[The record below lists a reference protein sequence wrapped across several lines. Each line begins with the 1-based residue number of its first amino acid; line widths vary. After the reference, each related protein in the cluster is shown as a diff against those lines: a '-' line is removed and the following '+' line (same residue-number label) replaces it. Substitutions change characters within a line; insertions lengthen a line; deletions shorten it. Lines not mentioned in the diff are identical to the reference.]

1 MQPHIPKL
9 SAVLITFNEE
19 RRIAATLRAL
29 DFCDEIVVVDS
40 GSTDKTE
47 TLCKKYNA
55 RFFVRPFDGDGPQKR
70 YAISCAKNDWVFVV
84 DADEV
89 ASSLL
94 RSEIKTLV
102 KNNMGDCNGYYVPIS
117 LLFLGRVLKHGGEFK
132 KVHMRLF
139 NRTHGNFNTNFVYG
153 GASVQGNTGRLSNHL
168 LHDSYTSIHD
178 YFTKFNDYT
187 TAAAQSLMQRN
198 RKFAALNVF
207 VRFPLTF
214 IKTYIIKGCFLDGY
228 PGFVW
233 SLFSS
238 FYAVVKFVKL
248 HEMRQKKALTES
260 GELLS

>member
-1 MQPHIPKL
+1 VPSTARL
-9 SAVLITFNEE
+9 SAVIIAYNEE
-19 RRIAATLRAL
+19 RRIAATLQAL

-40 GSTDKTE
+40 GSTDTTE
-47 TLCKKYNA
+47 ALCKKYNA

-70 YAISCAKNDWVFVV
+70 YAISRAKNDWVFVV

-89 ASSLL
+89 ASSSL
-94 RSEIKTLV
+94 RSEIKTLME
-102 KNNMGDCNGYYVPIS
+102 NNMGDCNGYFVPIS
-117 LLFLGRVLKHGGEFK
+117 LLFLGRVLRHGGEFK

-139 NRTHGNFNTNFVYG
+139 NRTHGNFNTNFVHS
-153 GASVQGNTGRLSNHL
+153 GASVHGKTGRLSNHL

-178 YFTKFNDYT
+178 YFAKFNDYT
-187 TAAAQSLMQRN
+187 TAAAQSLMQKN

-207 VRFPLTF
+207 VRLPLTF

-238 FYAVVKFVKL
+238 FYPVVKFVKL
-248 HEMRQKKALTES
+248 HEMRQKKALMGS
-260 GELLS
+260 GESLS